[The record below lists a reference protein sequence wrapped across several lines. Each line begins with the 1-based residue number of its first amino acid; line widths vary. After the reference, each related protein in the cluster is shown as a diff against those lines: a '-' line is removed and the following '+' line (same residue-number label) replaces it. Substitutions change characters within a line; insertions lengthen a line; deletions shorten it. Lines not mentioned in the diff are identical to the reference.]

1 MILSNHKDLDDNF
14 FSVIIIGSG
23 PAGISTALKLEE
35 YKIKT
40 LIVESGN
47 LNEDFSKDKF
57 LKGNLY
63 GDFHPDEDISTKRD
77 RTFGELHHC
86 GQVIVVNLKESILR
100 IGP

>member
-40 LIVESGN
+40 MKIFQKIN
-47 LNEDFSKDKF
+47 F
-57 LKGNLY
+57 
-63 GDFHPDEDISTKRD
+63 
-77 RTFGELHHC
+77 
-86 GQVIVVNLKESILR
+86 
-100 IGP
+100 